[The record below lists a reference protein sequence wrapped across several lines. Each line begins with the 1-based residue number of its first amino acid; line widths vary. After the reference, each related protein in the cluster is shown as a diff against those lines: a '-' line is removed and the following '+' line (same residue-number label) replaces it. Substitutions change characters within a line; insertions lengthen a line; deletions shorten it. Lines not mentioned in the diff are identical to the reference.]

1 MLAARRPIDDLE
13 ETEHN
18 ARLATTCFV
27 LSGDAMRMIVFGATG
42 ATGREL
48 LAAALAENH
57 YVRAFTRRPDSLSDL
72 AGRID
77 VAEGDVLE
85 PSSVQ
90 RALDGIEVVFSTLT
104 TGGNLGETTLLS
116 EGTKN
121 ILAGMEAVKLRR
133 FLVVTSSLVAL
144 TGEEPWY
151 VRHVVRMIL
160 RHVVEDQQRVEA
172 VVKASSLD
180 WTILRP
186 PRLIDDDA
194 RGTYR
199 IAREARIQGGTE
211 LAHADLVRF
220 MLKEALERQHLHTC
234 VHLAY

>member
-1 MLAARRPIDDLE
+1 
-13 ETEHN
+13 
-18 ARLATTCFV
+18 
-27 LSGDAMRMIVFGATG
+27 MRMIVFGATG

-48 LAAALAENH
+48 LAAALAEKH
-57 YVRAFTRRPDSLSDL
+57 YIRAFTRRPDSLSDL

-77 VAEGDVLE
+77 VFEGDVLK
-85 PSSVQ
+85 PDSVQ
-90 RALDGIEVVFSTLT
+90 RSLDGIEVVFSTLT
-104 TGGNLGETTLLS
+104 PGGNLGETTLLS

-121 ILAGMEAVKLRR
+121 IVTGMEALKVRR
-133 FLVVTSSLVAL
+133 LLVVTSALVAL

-151 VRHVVRMIL
+151 VRNVVRFIL

-172 VVKASSLD
+172 VVRACSLD

-194 RGTYR
+194 RGNYR
-199 IAREARIQGGTE
+199 IAREARIAGGTE
-211 LAHADLVRF
+211 LAHSDLVRF
-220 MLKEALERQHLHTC
+220 MLKESLERQHLHTC